1 MSEKT
6 GIKTENSSIGLL
18 VNRTALMVLFMLA
31 ICQMYWD
38 IFVEPISVGSNRF
51 QYFAG
56 LSLIGLMVWDML
68 KLETFWS
75 RVRGLTI
82 LGLTFIVFSPVVIP
96 IWTEMGWI

>member
-38 IFVEPISVGSNRF
+38 RVVEPIPISSNRF

-56 LSLIGLMVWDML
+56 LFLMALMVWDMQ
-68 KLETFWS
+68 KLDTFWS
-75 RVRGLTI
+75 QARGLAI
-82 LGLTFIVFSPVVIP
+82 LGLTFIVFSPVAIA